1 MSKTAKTIHSWQ
13 PGAEYL
19 TTKDGEIQPK
29 ELKLLRQYIK
39 RVMEPEGLNDFKYYF
54 GTLRHPELSQA
65 LHDQHDKL
73 YNQAM
78 LCIKGIRYEQSKT
91 QGITYFARIEYNGNG
106 EEVLRPHLND
116 GNTIPTVLHL
126 LRLNI
131 ATRLRYELVKI
142 READKRHEE
151 ERKAKQQHKARSIR
165 VSTAVMQNHPAIK
178 TQTLDLSNSLL
189 PQTIITEIK
198 QQGLIQ
204 WYNEKGQGFNLI
216 PFYWDIVLAIVE
228 INANKSET
236 QDQKSPNFY
245 LGNATEINRN
255 DDKGAHI
262 TATFYEIAKQVYGG
276 AKPSGKEQQK
286 IKNAIEDMRKNPKLQ
301 PLLIYP
307 VSDTTT
313 INSKGKTERIKRTIT
328 TRKPVLEVFH
338 YNEDRIIEGE
348 GTIQT
353 NEVVIRLN
361 DIFVQDIKSRYVE
374 LRGDYLFQ
382 RHLLSKTLGR
392 RPEMLND
399 FLFIIRNAWGFRDT
413 MPKDKQGRPVFVIGL
428 LQNANGEPGLFYK
441 LGYSKY
447 EINRNKKRFEQEFN
461 KSIEYLKGLGEI
473 LEYAVEKNDW
483 GPKGLFVLPIKVKKS
498 RLINESK
505 AG

>member
-1 MSKTAKTIHSWQ
+1 MSKTAKTIHTWQ

-19 TTKDGEIQPK
+19 TTKKGEIKAK
-29 ELKLLRQYIK
+29 ELKVLRKYITE
-39 RVMEPEGLNDFKYYF
+39 VLEPEGLNDFKYYF
-54 GTLRHPELSQA
+54 GTLRHPELSQD
-65 LHDQHDKL
+65 LHDKHDKL
-73 YNQAM
+73 YNLAM
-78 LCIKGIRYEQSKT
+78 LCINGIRYEEHNT
-91 QGITYFARIEYNGNG
+91 QGITYFAKIECNDNG
-106 EEVLRPHLND
+106 EEALRPYLND

-151 ERKAKQQHKARSIR
+151 EGKAKQQHKARNIR
-165 VSTAVMQNHPAIK
+165 VSTAVMQNHPAVK
-178 TQTLDLSNSLL
+178 TQTLNLNNGLL

-198 QQGLIQ
+198 QEGLIE
-204 WYNEKGQGFNLI
+204 WYNEKGQGFNLA
-216 PFYWDIVLAIVE
+216 PFYWDVVLAIIE

-255 DDKGAHI
+255 DKKGAHV
-262 TATFYEIAKQVYGG
+262 TATFYEIAKQVYCG
-276 AKPSGKEQQK
+276 AKPSGKEQKK
-286 IKNAIEDMRKNPKLQ
+286 IKDAIEDMRKNPKLQ

-313 INSKGKTERIKRTIT
+313 INSKGKKERIKRTIT

-338 YNEDRIIEGE
+338 YNEDRTIEGE

-374 LRGDYLFQ
+374 LRGDYLLQ
-382 RHLLSKTLGR
+382 RHILSKTLGR

-399 FLFIIRNAWGFRDT
+399 FLFIIRNAWGFRNKLE
-413 MPKDKQGRPVFVIGL
+413 KDEQGRPVFVIGL
-428 LQNANGEPGLFYK
+428 LTNANGEPGLFYK
-441 LGYSKY
+441 LGYANY
-447 EINRNKKRFEQEFN
+447 EIIRKKNRFEQEFN

-473 LEYAVEKNDW
+473 LEYAVNKDEW
-483 GPKGLFVLPIKVKKS
+483 GHETGLFVLPIKEKKV
-498 RLINESK
+498 
-505 AG
+505 G